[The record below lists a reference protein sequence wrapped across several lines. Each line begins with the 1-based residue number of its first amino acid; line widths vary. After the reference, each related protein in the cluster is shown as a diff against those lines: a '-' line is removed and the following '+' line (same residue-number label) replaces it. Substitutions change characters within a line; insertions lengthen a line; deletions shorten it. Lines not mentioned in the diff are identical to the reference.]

1 MQSNRSLVSPTSHP
15 TLQKALEDKLAKR
28 LIAGHGLGQLDAL
41 ALRLGL
47 LQGTLSPRFQ
57 DPQLLIFAAD
67 HGLAVDGIV
76 AAEGQQTQHL
86 VQLMLDGRMPLSA
99 FARAQNVELAVIDC
113 GVSENLQ
120 AHEQLLMR
128 KIAHG
133 TRNSRVTSAM
143 SLEQAHAAM
152 RAGMELGNK
161 LRGNATLLAGV
172 GVGSHES
179 SAMLLARLTDT
190 PIRDLLS
197 AGPAMPKESLSHSMK
212 IVRGAQ
218 ARHRAVADPVEVLA
232 AFGGFEVA
240 VMVGVMLMAAGRR
253 HLLMIDGMAACA
265 ALMIASRIAPP
276 VTDYCVF
283 ARSHGHQGLDAAMG
297 LFRAAALVDLGL
309 EHIDGTGA
317 ALTWPLIRGA
327 AALLAEPGDDEGS
340 EASGPVPFVDLENA
354 FDDTFNDPHL
364 GFGGQPLY

>member
-15 TLQKALEDKLAKR
+15 TLQKALEEKLATR
-28 LIAGHGLGQLDAL
+28 QIAGHSLGQLDAL
-41 ALRLGL
+41 AIRLGL
-47 LQGTLSPRFQ
+47 LQGTLSPRFR

-67 HGLAVDGIV
+67 HGLAVDGIAV
-76 AAEGQQTQHL
+76 PAGQQTQHL
-86 VQLMLDGRMPLSA
+86 VQHMLTGKLPLSV
-99 FARAQNVELAVIDC
+99 FARTQQVELAVIDC

-120 AHEQLLMR
+120 VHEQLLVR

-143 SLEQAHAAM
+143 SVEQAHAAM

-172 GVGSHES
+172 GVGAHES
-179 SAMLLARLTDT
+179 AAMVLARLTEC
-190 PIRDLLS
+190 PIRDLLLS
-197 AGPAMPKESLSHSMK
+197 GPDMPKESLSHTMK
-212 IVRGAQ
+212 IVRGVQ
-218 ARHRAVADPVEVLA
+218 NRHRAVADPVEVLA
-232 AFGGFEVA
+232 AYGGFEVA

-253 HLLMIDGMAACA
+253 QLLVIDGMAACA

-283 ARSHGHQGLDAAMG
+283 ARSHPHKGLDAAMG
-297 LFRAAALVDLGL
+297 LFRASALLEMGL

-317 ALTWPLIRGA
+317 ALTWPIVRCA
-327 AALLAEPGDDEGS
+327 AALLSDPS
-340 EASGPVPFVDLENA
+340 EELDADLSEPVPFADHENA
-354 FDDTFNDPHL
+354 FDDTFNDAHL
-364 GFGGQPLY
+364 GFRDKPLY